1 MESPKVEIEE
11 PLEPEETIEVPAE
24 SEPVEVEEKVPD
36 QVTETLMLQETIGEM
51 ESVAEVNAEEK
62 QMEMEKKVQEEV
74 QEFVETMAVPTE
86 EEKEIEVAEGEIVN
100 VVEAA
105 VEEEM
110 VQVEE
115 PAEEPVEEPVEELVE
130 EPEPQEETPS
140 IWSFKREPKVGQNHW
155 GFYTPVKEEE
165 PAVEQ
170 PTAIEEPTEPVASEI
185 PEKMPV
191 PIESGVYDLNE
202 EVSTMITDIKQHIND
217 EMEIDI
223 DTQLEAMNER
233 QDVCSSSHSHR

>member
-115 PAEEPVEEPVEELVE
+115 PAEEPAEEKPVEEPKALAPVVVHNLQRASSLEILEEH
-130 EPEPQEETPS
+130 S
-140 IWSFKREPKVGQNHW
+140 HW
-155 GFYTPVKEEE
+155 QRRSHRCSCPCSCSKGGE
-165 PAVEQ
+165 
-170 PTAIEEPTEPVASEI
+170 ASETKT
-185 PEKMPV
+185 PQAFL
-191 PIESGVYDLNE
+191 S
-202 EVSTMITDIKQHIND
+202 
-217 EMEIDI
+217 
-223 DTQLEAMNER
+223 
-233 QDVCSSSHSHR
+233 

>member
-115 PAEEPVEEPVEELVE
+115 PVEEPAEEPVEEPEK